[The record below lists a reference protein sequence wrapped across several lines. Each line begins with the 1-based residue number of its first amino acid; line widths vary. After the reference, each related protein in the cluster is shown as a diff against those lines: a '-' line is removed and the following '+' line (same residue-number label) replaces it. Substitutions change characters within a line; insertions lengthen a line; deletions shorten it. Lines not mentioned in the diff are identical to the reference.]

1 MTDPPKSWN
10 LNKVD
15 WLGVSDT
22 LTVDHAAKY
31 DARIFL
37 LPLCMWLD
45 SPEASCSGQNS
56 DWIAMGKR
64 FPPSCGD
71 WTLLVVGYITLVK
84 EAFSH
89 IFNLFLRDV
98 SSCWHDIY
106 KTQALFISN
115 TMRTCGSKIRGPC
128 KTSSKMA
135 SLVHSWSFTTKVIP
149 KSYIVHQK
157 EAFWK
162 VFLKHHFSALSRC
175 WNFPDVYCP

>member
-1 MTDPPKSWN
+1 MLFLGEISKIPQKWQYLNVTDPPKSWN

-31 DARIFL
+31 DARIKEDT

-45 SPEASCSGQNS
+45 TPEASCSGQNS
-56 DWIAMGKR
+56 DWIVMGKR

-71 WTLLVVGYITLVK
+71 WTLLVVAYITLVK
-84 EAFSH
+84 EAFSN
-89 IFNLFLRDV
+89 IFNLFLGDV

-106 KTQALFISN
+106 KTQTLFISKHDEAMWIQN
-115 TMRTCGSKIRGPC
+115 YGALQDL
-128 KTSSKMA
+128 SKMA

-149 KSYIVHQK
+149 EGSVL
-157 EAFWK
+157 ES
-162 VFLKHHFSALSRC
+162 L
-175 WNFPDVYCP
+175 P